1 MGFLSVVHSDRGI
14 KKNTN
19 QDSVLIKEA
28 STDYGDVML
37 AVVCDGMGGL
47 AKGEVASAALIKAFS
62 MWFEVQFPE
71 LLYRRRTADGINR
84 MELENEINK
93 LILDVNQRIA
103 DHGKISHIAM
113 GTTAAVLLMAE
124 GKYYT
129 MNVGDSRVYKIDG
142 QGMTQLTKDQTFV
155 QKEIDAGRMTPDEA
169 RVHPQRN
176 VLLQCVGASEV
187 IIPEYRG
194 QGAVPDGE
202 VGGADG
208 VDGHIAV
215 VVPAHHGAVGLG
227 GDPRGG
233 GPVLA
238 LADHNLLTP
247 ARGGARPGKELVL
260 LAVKAVV
267 GHIEVAVAALGRAG
281 PVGLA
286 HRGHGLGRA
295 GAGLGQGAQHGGRAA
310 LVLLRPDDVQ
320 LALPG
325 EQAGEEQGLA

>member
-187 IIPEYRG
+187 IIPEFT
-194 QGAVPDGE
+194 QGEYKSGE
-202 VGGADG
+202 VYMLCSDG
-208 VDGHIAV
+208 FRHVITEEEVYKLIDPEKMATERALKDAAV
-215 VVPAHHGAVGLG
+215 YC
-227 GDPRGG
+227 
-233 GPVLA
+233 
-238 LADHNLLTP
+238 T
-247 ARGGARPGKELVL
+247 ELNKSRQEKDNISVVL
-260 LAVKAVV
+260 LKVC
-267 GHIEVAVAALGRAG
+267 
-281 PVGLA
+281 
-286 HRGHGLGRA
+286 
-295 GAGLGQGAQHGGRAA
+295 
-310 LVLLRPDDVQ
+310 
-320 LALPG
+320 
-325 EQAGEEQGLA
+325 

>member
-155 QKEIDAGRMTPDEA
+155 QKEIAAGRMTPDEA

-187 IIPEYRG
+187 IIPEFT
-194 QGAVPDGE
+194 QGEYKSGE
-202 VGGADG
+202 VYMLCSDG
-208 VDGHIAV
+208 FRHVITEEEFYKLIDPEKMETERALKDEAV
-215 VVPAHHGAVGLG
+215 YCTELNKSRQEKDNISVI
-227 GDPRGG
+227 
-233 GPVLA
+233 
-238 LADHNLLTP
+238 LL
-247 ARGGARPGKELVL
+247 KVC
-260 LAVKAVV
+260 
-267 GHIEVAVAALGRAG
+267 
-281 PVGLA
+281 
-286 HRGHGLGRA
+286 
-295 GAGLGQGAQHGGRAA
+295 
-310 LVLLRPDDVQ
+310 
-320 LALPG
+320 
-325 EQAGEEQGLA
+325 